1 MKKLLFLLLAVVFV
15 LAVTN
20 PSEAD
25 FREHVRQREGIAG
38 TVGMAVA
45 DLLTGGKKGG
55 IHRDNYLVM
64 SRFYLG
70 GDGILPR
77 EDVAWGVAGFF
88 FEIKR

>member
-1 MKKLLFLLLAVVFV
+1 MKIPLLLLAAIAVV
-15 LAVTN
+15 LAITN

-25 FREHVRQREGIAG
+25 FREHVREKEGVAG

-55 IHRDNYLVM
+55 INRDNYLVA

-77 EDVAWGVAGFF
+77 EDIAWGIAGFF
-88 FEIKR
+88 IETK

>member
-1 MKKLLFLLLAVVFV
+1 VV
-15 LAVTN
+15 LALTN

-25 FREHVRQREGIAG
+25 FREHVRKKEGVAG
-38 TVGMAVA
+38 TVGMVVA

-55 IHRDNYLVM
+55 INRDNYLVA

-77 EDVAWGVAGFF
+77 EDIAWGIAGFF
-88 FEIKR
+88 IETK